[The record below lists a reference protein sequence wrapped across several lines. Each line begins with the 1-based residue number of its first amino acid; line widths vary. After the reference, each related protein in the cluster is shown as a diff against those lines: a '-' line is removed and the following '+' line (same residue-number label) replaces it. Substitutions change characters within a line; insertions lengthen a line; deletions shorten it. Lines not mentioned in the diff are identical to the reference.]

1 MYASKAR
8 FQNRKSKAGNAKGK
22 RKVNNRQV
30 VLLYKSIPVCPPD
43 SQTVALIYNEPV
55 FFTSTGGAIST
66 TIWRINDLF
75 DPYQTGIGRQPLFRD
90 QMFAMYKNARVLGA
104 SIKVD
109 ICSSTAQTSPM
120 RVCLSKCES
129 GTADAGISVAIE
141 RKPGTNTIYNPQGG
155 TKTLKLYMSCD
166 QFFGLKKGSTLRDN
180 DFVQISTASLTAD
193 KAMWVQLVA
202 ADITG
207 GTCTIYTSVTIK
219 MYVRFENPL
228 QVAGS

>member
-1 MYASKAR
+1 MYNKR
-8 FQNRKSKAGNAKGK
+8 GRKPKPKTEPK
-22 RKVNNRQV
+22 RAVPIRKKLTISR
-30 VLLYKSIPVCPPD
+30 SIRSSPPS
-43 SQTVALIYNEPV
+43 SQTVCLIYNEPV

-90 QMFAMYKNARVLGA
+90 QMFALYRSARVLGA
-104 SIKVD
+104 QIKVD
-109 ICSSTAQTSPM
+109 ICSSTGQTSPM
-120 RVCLSKCES
+120 RVALTKCES
-129 GTADAGISVAIE
+129 GTADAGVSVACE
-141 RKPGTNTIYNPQGG
+141 RRPGVNRIYNPQGG
-155 TKTLKLYMSCD
+155 VVSMKLYMTSD
-166 QFFGLKKGSTLRDN
+166 QYFGLAKGSTLRDN
-180 DFVQISTASLTAD
+180 DFLQVSNASLTAD